1 MVRLVIVM
9 REGASE
15 AEIAEIVE
23 LLHKVGAEAHV
34 SKGEFRTVIGVIGD
48 REMVMQMPF
57 EAYPAV
63 ERVVPIMKPYKLVSR
78 EFQDEPTVIRVGE
91 ADIGGGGFTV
101 IAGPCSVESEEQ
113 VLEAALAAREAGAS
127 LFRGG
132 AFKPRTSPYSFQGL
146 GEEGLSMLAGAR
158 EKTGLPVVTEVL
170 DVRDIELVSRYADVL
185 QVGARNMQ
193 NFLMLKEL
201 GRQEKPVLLKRG
213 MSSTVEEWL
222 MAAEYIL
229 KEGNRR
235 VILCERGIRTFE
247 TSTRNTLDI
256 SAIPAVKN
264 ASHLPVI
271 VDPSHATG
279 VRELVPP
286 LCMAALA
293 AGADG
298 VMVEMHPRPKEALC
312 DGSQSLTMDGF
323 GEMMDELK
331 ALAAFLA
338 GRRA

>member
-1 MVRLVIVM
+1 MVIVL

-15 AEIAEIVE
+15 EDIEE
-23 LLHKVGAEAHV
+23 LISVLHEVGAEAHV
-34 SKGEFRTVIGVIGD
+34 SRGEFRTVIGVIGD
-48 REMVMQMPF
+48 RERVMQMPF

-63 ERVVPIMKPYKLVSR
+63 EKVVPIMKAYKLVSR
-78 EFQDEPTVIRVGE
+78 EFKEDATVIRVGS
-91 ADIGGGGFTV
+91 AVFGGGAFTI

-113 VLEAALAAREAGAS
+113 VVWAARVAKEAGAD

-132 AFKPRTSPYSFQGL
+132 AYKPRSSPYSFQGL
-146 GEEGLSMLAGAR
+146 GEDGLAMLARSR
-158 EKTGLPVVTEVL
+158 EVTGLPIVTEVL
-170 DVRDIELVSRYADVL
+170 DVRDIEVVSRYADVL

-193 NFLMLKEL
+193 NFLMLRDL

-222 MAAEYIL
+222 MAAEYVL
-229 KEGNRR
+229 KEGNEN

-247 TSTRNTLDI
+247 TGTRNTLDI
-256 SAIPAVKN
+256 SSVPAVKN
-264 ASHLPVI
+264 FSHLPII

-286 LCMAALA
+286 LCKAALA

-298 VMVEMHPRPKEALC
+298 VMVEMHPNPREALC
-312 DGSQSLTMDGF
+312 DGPQSLTVEGF
-323 GEMMDELK
+323 RTMMDELNR
-331 ALAAFLA
+331 LAVFM
-338 GRRA
+338 GRG

>member
-1 MVRLVIVM
+1 MVIVM
-9 REGASE
+9 REGARE
-15 AEIAEIVE
+15 EEIAEIVD

-34 SKGEFRTVIGVIGD
+34 SRGEYRTVIGVIGD

-78 EFQDEPTVIRVGE
+78 EFQDAPTVIRVGGAE
-91 ADIGGGGFTV
+91 IGGGTFTV

-113 VLEAALAAREAGAS
+113 VVEAARAAGEAGAS

-146 GEEGLSMLAGAR
+146 GEEGLAMLARAR
-158 EKTGLPVVTEVL
+158 EVTGLPVVTEVL
-170 DVRDIELVSRYADVL
+170 DVRDIELVGRYADVL

-201 GRQEKPVLLKRG
+201 GRQDKPVLLKRG

-229 KEGNRR
+229 KEGNHR
-235 VILCERGIRTFE
+235 VVLCERGIRTFE

-256 SAIPAVKN
+256 AAIPAVKR

-312 DGSQSLTMDGF
+312 DGSQSLTVEGF
-323 GEMMDELK
+323 RAMMDELRS
-331 ALAAFLA
+331 LASFM
-338 GRRA
+338 GRKQA